1 MSQNLMAY
9 ERHGAG
15 EPLVLIHGI
24 GHNRKAWSHMIPH
37 LARYFDVIAVDLPGH
52 GDSAALDLEGRDI
65 AEVFRAEFLALFDSL
80 GIDKPH
86 VVGNSLGGRIALELA
101 SYGDVRGATAISP
114 AGFWASSLEFLY
126 TEVLF
131 ASVVLAAQASGPLGN
146 AVVESPIGRNA
157 LKIFMERPARL
168 DRSEVSGMLNG
179 FRKARPALK
188 SIIKQAS
195 KYDTPISADIPVTV
209 VWGTRDHVL
218 PYVQSARA
226 RKVLPNASH
235 VSLQDCGHVPMSDA
249 PALISHIV
257 LADSAKSR
265 VTVAA

>member
-1 MSQNLMAY
+1 
-9 ERHGAG
+9 
-15 EPLVLIHGI
+15 
-24 GHNRKAWSHMIPH
+24 MIPH

-52 GDSAALDLEGRDI
+52 GDSPALDLDGRDI
-65 AEVFRAEFLALFDSL
+65 TEVFRSEFLALFEAL
-80 GIDKPH
+80 GIHKPH

-114 AGFWASSLEFLY
+114 AGFWGGDLEFLY

-131 ASVVLAAQASGPLGN
+131 ASVVLAARASGPLGN
-146 AVVESPIGRNA
+146 AVVESALGRQA
-157 LKIFMERPARL
+157 LKIFMERPTRL

-188 SIIKQAS
+188 AIIKQAS
-195 KYDTPISADIPVTV
+195 KFETPIAADIPVTV
-209 VWGTRDHVL
+209 VWGTRDRVL
-218 PYVQSARA
+218 PFVQSTRA
-226 RKVLPNASH
+226 RKALPNASH

-257 LADSAKSR
+257 LADVAKSR
-265 VTVAA
+265 AAVAA